1 MALAI
6 YPGSFDPFTN
16 GHLDIVRRAAPI
28 YDRLVVAVG
37 DNPAKQ
43 PLFEKDE
50 RIRLIKD
57 VLRSIRNADV
67 EGFDGLLVDYAKKR
81 KAKVIIRGIRT
92 ISDFEYEYQM
102 ALTNKA
108 LASDIETVFMVT
120 SKEFAFVSAK
130 LIKEAAS
137 LGGDIGTFVPP
148 EIARVMKD
156 RMKTGSV

>member
-1 MALAI
+1 MARAI

-16 GHLDIVRRAAPI
+16 GHLDIVKRAAPI
-28 YDRLVVAVG
+28 FEKLIVAVG

-43 PLFEKDE
+43 SLFSKDE
-50 RIRLIKD
+50 RLKLIRDI
-57 VLRSIRNADV
+57 VRSIRNV
-67 EGFDGLLVDYAKKR
+67 EVDAFDGLLVDYAKKKQAR
-81 KAKVIIRGIRT
+81 VVIRGIRT

-108 LASDIETVFMVT
+108 LASDVESVFMVT
-120 SKEFAFVSAK
+120 SKEYAFVSAK

-148 EIARVMKD
+148 QIAKVIKE
-156 RMKTGSV
+156 KIKSGA

>member
-1 MALAI
+1 MAKAI

-16 GHLDIVRRAAPI
+16 GHLDIVKRAAPLFE
-28 YDRLVVAVG
+28 RLIVAIG

-50 RIRLIKD
+50 RIRLIKEIARPLKN
-57 VLRSIRNADV
+57 VDV
-67 EGFDGLLVDYAKKR
+67 EAFDGLLVDYAKKR
-81 KAKVIIRGIRT
+81 GAKVVVRGIRT

-108 LASDIETVFMVT
+108 LAPDIETVFMVT
-120 SKEFAFVSAK
+120 SKEYAFVSAK

-137 LGGDIGTFVPP
+137 LGGDIATFVPP
-148 EIARVMKD
+148 EIAKVMKN
-156 RMKTGSV
+156 RIKPGG

>member
-1 MALAI
+1 MAKAI

-16 GHLDIVRRAAPI
+16 GHLDIVKRSAPLFE
-28 YDRLVVAVG
+28 RLIVAIG

-50 RIRLIKD
+50 RIRLIKEIARP
-57 VLRSIRNADV
+57 LRNVDV
-67 EGFDGLLVDYAKKR
+67 EAFDGLLVDYAKKR
-81 KAKVIIRGIRT
+81 GAKVVVRGIRT

-108 LASDIETVFMVT
+108 LAPDIETVFMVT
-120 SKEFAFVSAK
+120 SKEYAFVSAK

-137 LGGDIGTFVPP
+137 LGGDIATFVPP
-148 EIARVMKD
+148 EIAKVMKN
-156 RMKTGSV
+156 RIKPGT

>member
-1 MALAI
+1 MAKAV

-16 GHLDIVRRAAPI
+16 GHLDIVKRAAPLF
-28 YDRLVVAVG
+28 DRLILAIG

-43 PLFEKDE
+43 PLFEKEE
-50 RIRLIKD
+50 RIRLIKEIA
-57 VLRSIRNADV
+57 RSIKNVDV

-81 KAKVIIRGIRT
+81 GAKVVVRGIRT

-108 LASDIETVFMVT
+108 LATDIETVFMVT
-120 SKEFAFVSAK
+120 SKEYAFVSAK

-137 LGGDIGTFVPP
+137 LGGDIATFVPP
-148 EIARVMKD
+148 EIARAMKG
-156 RMKTGSV
+156 RVKPG

>member
-1 MALAI
+1 MAKAI

-16 GHLDIVRRAAPI
+16 GHLDIVKRAAPVFERVI
-28 YDRLVVAVG
+28 VAIG

-50 RIRLIKD
+50 RIRLIKEI
-57 VLRSIRNADV
+57 VRPLKNVDV
-67 EGFDGLLVDYAKKR
+67 EAFDGLLVDYAKKR
-81 KAKVIIRGIRT
+81 SARVVVRGIRT

-108 LASDIETVFMVT
+108 LAPDIETVFMVT
-120 SKEFAFVSAK
+120 SKEYAFVSAK

-137 LGGDIGTFVPP
+137 LGGDIATFVPP
-148 EIARVMKD
+148 EIAKVMKG
-156 RMKTGSV
+156 RIKPGT

>member
-1 MALAI
+1 MAKAI

-16 GHLDIVRRAAPI
+16 GHFDIVKRAAPLF
-28 YDRLVVAVG
+28 DRLILAIG

-43 PLFEKDE
+43 PLFEKEE
-50 RIRLIKD
+50 RIRLIKEI
-57 VLRSIRNADV
+57 LRSIKNVDV

-81 KAKVIIRGIRT
+81 GAKVVVRGIRT

-108 LASDIETVFMVT
+108 LAADIETVFMVT
-120 SKEFAFVSAK
+120 SKEYAFVSAK

-137 LGGDIGTFVPP
+137 LGGDIATFVPP
-148 EIARVMKD
+148 EIARAMKG
-156 RMKTGSV
+156 RIKA